1 MPSRLIRDE
10 MLESESVL
18 SLPVEARWFYVT
30 ILLSADDLGLFEAT
44 SFKLARRADI
54 RRESGEALLL
64 MLADADLVRL
74 YEVNGKRFGFIPR
87 FRQRLQIKRLRYPQ
101 PPIGLFQDD
110 EDALN
115 KINNLT
121 SNPTVGQRM
130 ANSYPTAAQPSEPEP
145 EPEPELKPKVKPKEE
160 RIQESTQK
168 VAKPVDV
175 SSEVWQSFQLIRR
188 AKKAPIT
195 VVSILGLRREA
206 VKAGLT
212 LEQAMTTCCERGWA
226 GFKAEWVQDRPQF
239 TNPADSIH
247 TTVPGR
253 KERDPALLKAEQ
265 DSQNAAPPSAEIRAR
280 MAEILGRKV

>member
-54 RRESGEALLL
+54 RRESGEALLI

-101 PPIGLFQDD
+101 PPIALLQDD

-130 ANSYPTAAQPSEPEP
+130 VNSSPTAAQPSEPEP
-145 EPEPELKPKVKPKEE
+145 EPEPKAKPKEE
-160 RIQESTQK
+160 RIQESKQK
-168 VAKPVDV
+168 IVKPVDV
-175 SSEVWQSFQLIRR
+175 SDDVWQSFQMIRR

-195 VVSILGLRREA
+195 GLSILGLRREA

-226 GFKAEWVQDRPQF
+226 GFKAEWVQDRQQF
-239 TNPADSIH
+239 NNPADVIH

-253 KERDPALLKAEQ
+253 RERDPALLKVEE
-265 DSQNAAPPSAEIRAR
+265 DSKRAAPPSAEIRAK
-280 MAEILGRKV
+280 MAEILGRKA